1 MGAVSSTFWPAYG
14 PSLLFWPTPLSEAAC
29 VSPIPPQYRSALLA
43 DFRLHKHRE
52 HALALS
58 AGLYCTAEHRSPH
71 SVVMGAR
78 LEHAGHREPL
88 ALPSFVCHGESTLGY
103 GVVFVFFLC
112 VACNRNSSALHAVS
126 SCHSVEIAW

>member
-1 MGAVSSTFWPAYG
+1 MAPAYSSG
-14 PSLLFWPTPLSEAAC
+14 LLPCQKQPVYHPSHRSTA
-29 VSPIPPQYRSALLA
+29 SALLA

-58 AGLYCTAEHRSPH
+58 AGVYCTAEHRSPH

-88 ALPSFVCHGESTLGY
+88 ALPSLVCHGESTLGY
-103 GVVFVFFLC
+103 GVVFVCFFFLC